1 MQLPFSEL
9 ATACLRGASEEEKP
23 LAGMMVNAEVQAQLH
38 STENTT
44 VFIYR
49 GKKLYLACHFRKLVI
64 TFFFVPRAVSPKSI
78 GYSLVMET
86 DKGFMLS
93 DSARALS

>member
-1 MQLPFSEL
+1 
-9 ATACLRGASEEEKP
+9 
-23 LAGMMVNAEVQAQLH
+23 MMVNAEVQAQLH

-49 GKKLYLACHFRKLVI
+49 GKKLHPACHFRKLVI
-64 TFFFVPRAVSPKSI
+64 TFFSVPRAVSPKLI

-93 DSARALS
+93 DGARALS